1 MTDKIVA
8 TSKRALL
15 KKYGNGGFAQ
25 IWSGLQALIAADQ
38 LRGITTSLV
47 NLDTGK
53 ALTATPV
60 RLMPGALGERATKLA
75 INSIL
80 RNKNPAYLMI
90 LGGPDVVRHQHLHNP
105 VPGPDDDDPDVPS
118 DLPYA
123 SASAHSKD
131 IIDHLGPTHVVGRL
145 PDLPGAKKPDFLLK
159 LLKFAVTAQTIA
171 AANYRKCYGLSVE
184 DWKISTQMSL
194 SAIFGGTP
202 PLHRSPPTTP
212 PVKRAQLKPRSHFI
226 NCHGGDVDF
235 HFYGQHG
242 NAFPISMDTPD
253 NRNRITRG
261 TVASV
266 ECCYGAQI
274 YDPTKSTDMGLCC
287 GYLLDGAHGFFGST
301 NIAYGPVA
309 SNGAADF
316 ITQYFLQ
323 EVAINGAS
331 LGRACLL
338 ARQRFLQTAG
348 PVLSPIDLKTIGQ
361 FLLLGDPSIHPA
373 RPKLGPALPVAGAA
387 FGVRKSEEAAR
398 VGRRE
403 ELAAQGASLPQTLM
417 APKGKRKAPPAG
429 SPARRQ
435 LLQLARQLKMKRP
448 KITTLGVAG
457 SARPAPGMK
466 AVGALATPPT
476 MHVMTQALK
485 SAKRVKNVRALIVY
499 QYGPT
504 LVTKQDVVTR

>member
-15 KKYGNGGFAQ
+15 RKYGNGGFAQ

-47 NLDTGK
+47 NLDSGN
-53 ALTATPV
+53 ALTSGPA
-60 RLMPGALGERATKLA
+60 RLQPNVLGERATKLA
-75 INSIL
+75 INKIL
-80 RNKNPAYLMI
+80 RNQNPTYLMI

-123 SASAHSKD
+123 SASAYSKD
-131 IIDHLGPTHVVGRL
+131 IIPHLGPTHVVGRL
-145 PDLPGAKKPDFLLK
+145 PDLPGAQNPDFLLK
-159 LLKFAVTAQTIA
+159 LLKFAITAQTIA
-171 AANYRKCYGLSVE
+171 ASNYQKCYGLSVE
-184 DWKISTQMSL
+184 EWKVSTQMSL
-194 SAIFGGTP
+194 TAIFGGVP

-212 PVKRAQLKPRSHFI
+212 PVKAAQLKPRSHFI
-226 NCHGGDVDF
+226 NCHGGDIDF
-235 HFYGQHG
+235 HFYGQLG
-242 NAFPISMDTPD
+242 NAFPVSMDTPD

-266 ECCYGAQI
+266 ECCFGAQI
-274 YDPTKSTDMGLCC
+274 YDPTRSTDLGLCC
-287 GYLLDGAHGFFGST
+287 GYLEDGAHGFFGST
-301 NIAYGPVA
+301 NIAYGPVD

-323 EVAINGAS
+323 EAAVNGAS

-338 ARQRFLQTAG
+338 ARQRFLQTTG
-348 PVLSPIDLKTIGQ
+348 PVLSPIDLKTIAQ

-373 RPKLGPALPVAGAA
+373 KPQLGSARKVAGAA
-387 FGVRKSEEAAR
+387 FGERKAEEAAR
-398 VGRRE
+398 VGRRK
-403 ELAAQGASLPQTLM
+403 ELAAQGAALPQTLM
-417 APKGKRKAPPAG
+417 APQRKRKSPASG

-435 LLQLARQLKMKRP
+435 LLQLAKQLKMKRP
-448 KITTLGVAG
+448 KISTLTVAG

-466 AVGALATPPT
+466 AVGALAAPPT
-476 MHVMTQALK
+476 IHVMTQTLK
-485 SAKRVKNVRALIVY
+485 SAKRVKNVRALIVF